1 MSPFAA
7 RLEVARAQTDA
18 LFAVLDPR
26 ALYRRPV
33 AERHR
38 LIFYLGHLEAFDW
51 NLIRGRALEKPSFH
65 ATVDKLFAFGI
76 DPDAGAGPSDQP
88 SDWPSEEEVRE
99 YSARA
104 RREFDDAVERV
115 PPELLHVAIEHR
127 LMHAETLAYLIHN
140 LPYAAKRG
148 PAPTPAPETFPAN
161 PMLEIPAGTVML
173 GKPRGNGFGWD
184 NEFEGHTVDVPGFRI
199 SRFKITNGEYLDFV
213 RAGAQPPHFWFERG
227 GQWFQRGMFGEV
239 PLPLNWPA
247 YVTHAEASAYAKA
260 RAGSLPAEAQLH
272 RASEGATPVN
282 TDFANWDPVPVDM
295 PGAAGRRGTSR
306 HGVEQTL
313 GNGWEWTSTVFGP
326 FPGFEPFPF
335 YPGYSADFFD
345 GKHYVMKGGS
355 PRTAAC
361 LLRPTFR
368 NWFRP
373 DYPHVYAGFRIVEN
387 EE

>member
-1 MSPFAA
+1 MSPFAGRINA
-7 RLEVARAQTDA
+7 ARAQTDT
-18 LFAVLDPR
+18 LFAALDPR

-33 AERHR
+33 PERHR

-51 NLIRGRALEKPSFH
+51 NLLHERALEKPSFH
-65 ATVDKLFAFGI
+65 ATFDKLFAFGI
-76 DPDAGAGPSDQP
+76 DPEPGGAPVDQP

-99 YSARA
+99 YGADV
-104 RREFDDAVERV
+104 RRELDQALDRV
-115 PPELLHVAIEHR
+115 PEQLLHVAIEHR
-127 LMHAETLAYLIHN
+127 LMHAETLSYLIHN

-148 PAPTPAPETFPAN
+148 PAPGAPAHTTFPAN
-161 PMLEIPAGTVML
+161 PMLEIPAGSVTM
-173 GKPRGNGFGWD
+173 GRPRGNGFGWD
-184 NEFEGHTVDVPGFRI
+184 NEFERHAVDVPAFHI
-199 SRFKITNGEYLDFV
+199 SRYKITNGEYMDAV
-213 RAGAQPPHFWFERG
+213 RAGAAPPHFWFERDG
-227 GQWFQRGMFGEV
+227 TWFQRGMFGEI
-239 PLPLNWPA
+239 PLPLNWPV
-247 YVTHAEASAYAKA
+247 YVTHAEAAAYADLRGA
-260 RAGSLPAEAQLH
+260 SLPSEAQLQ
-272 RASEGATPVN
+272 RASEGAAPVN
-282 TDFANWDPVPVDM
+282 ADFARWDPVPVDA
-295 PGAAGRRGTSR
+295 PGGASH

-345 GKHYVMKGGS
+345 GKHYIMKGGS

-387 EE
+387 AG